1 MSTQV
6 PADYLYTKDHEWIKK
21 EENIATIGI
30 TDFAQSSLGDIVFLE
45 LPDVGDTL
53 SAESACGVVES
64 IKSVSDI
71 YAPVSGKVVAVND
84 ELLDTPENCNEKPY
98 ESWLVKIEM
107 DNLSQADALMSAEDY
122 SAFIQQ
128 SH

>member
-6 PADYLYTKDHEWIKK
+6 PAEYLYTKDHEWIKK
-21 EENIATIGI
+21 EDNVATIGI

-45 LPDVGDTL
+45 LPEVGDVLT
-53 SAESACGVVES
+53 SQSACGVVES

-71 YAPVSGKVVAVND
+71 YAPVSGKVVAVNSD
-84 ELLDTPENCNEKPY
+84 LLDAPEQCNEKPY

-107 DNLSQADALMSAEDY
+107 DTLSQVDELMSSTDY
-122 SAFIQQ
+122 SDFIQQ